1 MVLSKLDSSINYND
15 TMKVEDA
22 DKNSSKEIYQIEIFG
37 VNILITIGEPIN
49 KFLRKNIIYLPI
61 YLLKYNHKVLQ
72 IGVYELNKKKISFN
86 ILDEDNLLNFV
97 SETLPLLYSFVDR
110 DFILDLYLSP
120 EHYQL
125 QKEEKRLQKS
135 EEDTNI
141 IFTIK
146 KINLNILPTETEED
160 AKLYHKN
167 FASAGN
173 NFKYWMQ
180 KFMKNIYYD
189 TQDN

>member
-125 QKEEKRLQKS
+125 QKEEKRFLQLLLQH
-135 EEDTNI
+135 
-141 IFTIK
+141 F
-146 KINLNILPTETEED
+146 L
-160 AKLYHKN
+160 
-167 FASAGN
+167 
-173 NFKYWMQ
+173 
-180 KFMKNIYYD
+180 
-189 TQDN
+189 